1 MNGMLGHARAR
12 EKNINGN
19 RIDPGKRSDVENGRH
34 ASITFGRKVKS
45 RLDLLSFPVNQP
57 SFVILEGGR
66 LGKPHNYRHHRGSHT
81 GIRVPG
87 RILRWN
93 VCVVMPLTRV
103 HTAKQCFIL
112 HGPTPFVRT
121 FVSTFSRSANY
132 RIVRMLKFV
141 TFGKCFTVC
150 SRNKI
155 CLNSFT

>member
-1 MNGMLGHARAR
+1 MLGHARAR

-81 GIRVPG
+81 YTCTRSYITVERMRRHAIDSCTHGETMFYIAWAHS
-87 RILRWN
+87 LR
-93 VCVVMPLTRV
+93 
-103 HTAKQCFIL
+103 AD
-112 HGPTPFVRT
+112 VR
-121 FVSTFSRSANY
+121 FHF
-132 RIVRMLKFV
+132 F
-141 TFGKCFTVC
+141 
-150 SRNKI
+150 
-155 CLNSFT
+155 